1 MFFNVLLTR
10 LLVQNISFKYLKKKS
25 SNDLYVTLYKYIY
38 SETCAILQLSFP
50 TLDKYLCLY
59 GPKVSVFAQIKP
71 EYSDIL
77 YNLTHFLGPL
87 VCQIRQ
93 VPLLKKPFK
102 IIFCQNKIPSE

>member
-1 MFFNVLLTR
+1 MFYSKDYWFRILAL
-10 LLVQNISFKYLKKKS
+10 NIKKIS

-59 GPKVSVFAQIKP
+59 GPKVSLFAKIKP

-77 YNLTHFLGPL
+77 YNLTHFLG
-87 VCQIRQ
+87 V
-93 VPLLKKPFK
+93 
-102 IIFCQNKIPSE
+102 SD

>member
-71 EYSDIL
+71 EYSSLSRIPL
-77 YNLTHFLGPL
+77 NFLTQAMVKEGL
-87 VCQIRQ
+87 
-93 VPLLKKPFK
+93 
-102 IIFCQNKIPSE
+102 IFTG

>member
-1 MFFNVLLTR
+1 MFFNVLLKR
-10 LLVQNISFKYLKKKS
+10 LLVQKLLALNIKKKS

-59 GPKVSVFAQIKP
+59 GPKVSLFAKIKP

-77 YNLTHFLGPL
+77 YNLTHFLG
-87 VCQIRQ
+87 V
-93 VPLLKKPFK
+93 
-102 IIFCQNKIPSE
+102 SD

>member
-1 MFFNVLLTR
+1 MFYSKDYWFRILAL
-10 LLVQNISFKYLKKKS
+10 NIKKIS

-59 GPKVSVFAQIKP
+59 GPKVSLFAKIKP

-77 YNLTHFLGPL
+77 YNTAIQHIFL
-87 VCQIRQ
+87 
-93 VPLLKKPFK
+93 VPWWVGLDRFNC
-102 IIFCQNKIPSE
+102 I